1 MWTFTEYCDYDDYD
15 YDFGEGRVNARIR
28 EQRNDIQLGNF
39 CSGLT
44 GLHSITGYITSSTGG
59 QAGTGSAGLTRW
71 EWSIK
76 SKGKATHFHRR
87 SVDWAR
93 SVSSS
98 ITIIEQPNVNYEIAP
113 RCDWTSGK
121 QIILQLK
128 AISKNAS
135 ELNENRKSTC
145 SLPIISWTGI
155 MACYYI
161 CICICGKSVWRS
173 VCFSACHPFFV
184 FLFRRLI
191 NAINLLADDWLQD
204 LTPLTALDG
213 VVWGRTCIP
222 RSGSECK

>member
-15 YDFGEGRVNARIR
+15 YDFGEEGKRKDTRTKERHPAGQLLFRSYRITLDYRIHYKFDGWPGRHR
-28 EQRNDIQLGNF
+28 LGWAHPLGMIN
-39 CSGLT
+39 
-44 GLHSITGYITSSTGG
+44 
-59 QAGTGSAGLTRW
+59 QV
-71 EWSIK
+71 
-76 SKGKATHFHRR
+76 KGKATHFHRR

-145 SLPIISWTGI
+145 SLLSHQLNWNHGVLLHLYLYLWQV
-155 MACYYI
+155 CLEI
-161 CICICGKSVWRS
+161 C
-173 VCFSACHPFFV
+173 
-184 FLFRRLI
+184 
-191 NAINLLADDWLQD
+191 LL
-204 LTPLTALDG
+204 
-213 VVWGRTCIP
+213 
-222 RSGSECK
+222 